1 MQIPSCKNTM
11 SQFEKELREKIAKKK
26 KEKHAPEKK

>member
-11 SQFEKELREKIAKKK
+11 SQFEKKIERKDSKKK